1 MNDTWLTMNQQHLSR
16 ALRRVQRALERHV
29 SNESIVIDDEA
40 AAADPTLSP
49 PALDLLV
56 AAFGLTAF
64 ERDMLILCAGVELE
78 SGFASLLAR
87 AQHNPALRYPTFS
100 LALAVLPD
108 SHWSALSPDAAL
120 RRWRLI
126 ELTAREEPVTA
137 TPLRISE
144 RILHYLTGIP
154 CEEESLRGIVHPVPP
169 AGELPPSQQT
179 VAAEIAGLFVEAE
192 RGQMPAVQLCGRAHG
207 DKRAIAAAACE
218 QLGLA
223 LRTVRVSALPI
234 QPTEQINLARI
245 WEREATLGGWG
256 LLIECD
262 EYDSLEHLRFL
273 GSFLDATH
281 GVVFLATREPVR
293 DLTRPTVRIDVALP
307 RPSEQR
313 DLWQA
318 VLGPAASALNGS
330 LDQVLSHFDLSAER
344 VHAISAQAHL
354 LQRPDESF
362 GDTLWEACRMETRP
376 RLDGLA
382 QRIEASASWDDLVL
396 PPAQLETLREI
407 AAQLRARHLV
417 YQSWGFAE
425 KSARGLGITALFAG
439 ASGTGKT
446 FAAEVLATELR
457 LDLYRIDLSQVVSK
471 YIGETEKNLRRV
483 FEAAESSG
491 AILLFDEADALFG
504 KRSEVKDSH
513 DRYANIEVSY
523 LLQQMEAYRGLAI
536 LTTNL
541 KQSLDTSFVRRLRF
555 VVQFPFPGLAERTE
569 IWRRAFPAATPREEI
584 DLARLARLNVTGGNI
599 RNIALNAAFCAARD
613 GGPVRMSHL
622 LHATR
627 GEYEK
632 LEKPLTQSETEGWA

>member
-1 MNDTWLTMNQQHLSR
+1 MNDAWLAMNQQHLSR
-16 ALRRVQRALERHV
+16 ALRRVQRSLERHI
-29 SNESIVIDDEA
+29 SSEPIASDDDPEQIDPA
-40 AAADPTLSP
+40 LPP
-49 PALDLLV
+49 PALDLIA

-64 ERDMLILCAGVELE
+64 ERDVLVLCAGVELDT
-78 SGFASLLAR
+78 GFASLLAR
-87 AQHNPALRYPTFS
+87 AQHNPSLRYPTFS
-100 LALAVLPD
+100 LALAALPD

-126 ELTAREEPVTA
+126 ELTARDEPITT
-137 TPLRISE
+137 TPLRLAE

-154 CEEESLRGIVHPVPP
+154 CEEETLRGIVQSVP
-169 AGELPPSQQT
+169 ATGELPPSQQSI
-179 VAAEIAGLFVEAE
+179 AAEIAGIFVEAE
-192 RGQMPAVQLCGRAHG
+192 RGHMPAIQLCGRAHG

-218 QLGLA
+218 QLGLGLRA
-223 LRTVRVSALPI
+223 LRVSALPI
-234 QPTEQINLARI
+234 HPAEQINLARI
-245 WEREATLGGWG
+245 WEREATLSGWG

-262 EYDSLEHLRFL
+262 EHDALEHSRLL
-273 GSFLDATH
+273 SGFLDAAH
-281 GVVFLATREPVR
+281 GVVLVAAREPVR
-293 DLTRPTVRIDVALP
+293 DAARPMVRIDVALP
-307 RPSEQR
+307 CPSEQR
-313 DLWQA
+313 ELWQS
-318 VLGPAASALNGS
+318 VLGPAASSLNGS
-330 LDQVLSHFDLSAER
+330 LDQVLSHFDLSAHR
-344 VHAISAQAHL
+344 VRAISAQAQL

-362 GDTLWEACRMETRP
+362 SDTIWEACRIETRP
-376 RLDGLA
+376 RLEGLA
-382 QRIEASASWDDLVL
+382 QRIEASAHWDDLIL
-396 PPAQLETLREI
+396 PRAQLETLREI
-407 AAQLRARHLV
+407 AAQLRARHVV
-417 YQSWGFAE
+417 YHTWGFADRG
-425 KSARGLGITALFAG
+425 ARGLGIAALFAG

-446 FAAEVLATELR
+446 FAAEVLATELK

-541 KQSLDTSFVRRLRF
+541 KQALDTSFVRRLRF
-555 VVQFPFPGLAERTE
+555 VVQFPFPGPAERGE
-569 IWRRAFPAATPREEI
+569 IWRRAFPAATPRE
-584 DLARLARLNVTGGNI
+584 DLDLERLARLNVTGGNI
-599 RNIALNAAFCAARD
+599 RNIALNAAFRAARD
-613 GGPVRMSHL
+613 ESPVRMSHL